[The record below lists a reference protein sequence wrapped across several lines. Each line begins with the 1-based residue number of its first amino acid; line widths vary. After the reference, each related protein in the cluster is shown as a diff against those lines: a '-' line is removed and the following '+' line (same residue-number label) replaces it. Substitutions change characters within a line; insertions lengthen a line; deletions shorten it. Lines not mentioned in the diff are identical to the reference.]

1 MGPRRYNKS
10 QSTRNDQSVGAIIVN
25 YNGGEP
31 VLKCIHSLMEQSLTP
46 DHIVVVDNQS
56 TDGSPHKLRTMYP
69 GLTIIEN
76 GYNAGW
82 GVGCNVGIKSIDSEY
97 VALINN
103 DAYLDTRCLEE
114 MVKAIQMRPNYG
126 SCASKIFLWDD
137 PKTIEVAGVMIY
149 KDGSS
154 IGRGRLQS
162 SDKYSDFQE
171 VFCASDCCSLYRRRA
186 LLEIGLYDPD
196 FFMYCDDTDIGWRL
210 QLTGWKCIYNPQAI
224 AFHAHSRSSGSYT
237 DFKAY
242 HVERNRLFLCLK
254 YFPFLYFVTGIF
266 FSGYRYLYQVWM
278 SRQGRGAL
286 AKYREKQ
293 SIFHGVRILAKAHWH
308 ALKKAPTMFQRRRE
322 FLMKFHPPQ
331 RQFAKLLHRY
341 SGTTS
346 QFASYE

>member
-1 MGPRRYNKS
+1 MTRSR
-10 QSTRNDQSVGAIIVN
+10 STLNNQSVGAIIVN

-31 VLKCIHSLMEQSLTP
+31 VLKCIHSLMGQSLTP

-56 TDGSPHKLRTMYP
+56 TDGSPHELRTLYP
-69 GLTIIEN
+69 ELAIIEN
-76 GYNAGW
+76 SFNAGW
-82 GVGCNVGIKSIDSEY
+82 GVGCNIGIKSIETEY

-137 PKTIEVAGVMIY
+137 PGTIEAAGVMVY

-162 SDKYSDFQE
+162 SDKYNDFQE

-210 QLTGWKCIYNPQAI
+210 QLSGWKCVFNPKAT

-242 HVERNRLFLCLK
+242 HVERNRLFLCIK
-254 YFPFLYFVTGIF
+254 YFPLPYLISGFL

-278 SRQGRGAL
+278 SLQWKGAL
-286 AKYREKQ
+286 AKYRKQ
-293 SIFHGVRILAKAHWH
+293 QSLFHGLMILAKAYWH
-308 ALKKAPTMFQRRRE
+308 AIKKAPTMFHRRRE
-322 FLMKFHPPQ
+322 FFSKFHPPP

-341 SGTTS
+341 GGTAN

>member
-1 MGPRRYNKS
+1 MTRS
-10 QSTRNDQSVGAIIVN
+10 QPIRAVQSVAAIIVN

-31 VLKCIHSLMEQSLTP
+31 VLKCIHSLMMQSLPP

-56 TDGSPHKLRTMYP
+56 TDGSPRKLRTLYP
-69 GLTIIEN
+69 ELIIIEN

-82 GVGCNVGIKSIDSEY
+82 GVGCNIGIKSINSEY

-103 DAYLDTRCLEE
+103 DAYLDPRCLEE
-114 MVKAIQMRPNYG
+114 MVRAVQTRPNYG

-137 PKTIEVAGVMIY
+137 PETVEVAGVMIY

-162 SDKYSDFQE
+162 SNKYNEFQE
-171 VFCASDCCSLYRRRA
+171 VFCASDCCSLYRRHV

-210 QLTGWKCIYNPQAI
+210 QLAGWKCIYNPRAI

-242 HVERNRLFLCLK
+242 HVERNRLYLCLK
-254 YFPFLYFVTGIF
+254 YFPFPYLVTGLF
-266 FSGYRYLYQVWM
+266 FSGYRYLYQVWI
-278 SRQGRGAL
+278 SRQGKGAL
-286 AKYREKQ
+286 AKYRKKR
-293 SIFHGVRILAKAHWH
+293 SLFHGLKILAKAHWD
-308 ALKKAPTMFQRRRE
+308 AMKKTPTMVRRRRE
-322 FLMKFHPPQ
+322 FHSQFHPPP

-341 SGTTS
+341 GGTTN
-346 QFASYE
+346 QFASYQ